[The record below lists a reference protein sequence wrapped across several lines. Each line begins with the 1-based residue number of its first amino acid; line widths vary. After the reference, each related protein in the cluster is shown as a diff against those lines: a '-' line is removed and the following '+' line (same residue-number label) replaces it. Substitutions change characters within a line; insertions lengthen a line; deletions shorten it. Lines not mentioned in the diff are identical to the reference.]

1 MCRARSLHP
10 CGRRGDGRQ
19 NGRMAAPLPR
29 MTPEQSRAW
38 LALIS
43 TAELLPAALDTQL
56 QRDASLTHYEFMVL
70 SSLQRGGPMR
80 LSDLA
85 AATNAT
91 LPRASKVV
99 RRLQQRDLVERSGSD
114 DDRRSVLLTLTTQG
128 RRTLVLAT
136 PGHFETV
143 HRLVLDQ
150 LGPEELVALA
160 DALEPV
166 VQSLDPQRRFG
177 PFRA

>member
-1 MCRARSLHP
+1 
-10 CGRRGDGRQ
+10 
-19 NGRMAAPLPR
+19 MAVSLPR

-43 TAELLPAALDTQL
+43 TAELLPAALDAQL
-56 QRDASLTHYEFMVL
+56 QRDADLTHYEFILL
-70 SSLQRGGPMR
+70 STLQRGGAMR

-99 RRLQQRDLVERSGSD
+99 SRLQQRELLERAENST
-114 DDRRSVLLTLTTQG
+114 DRRSVLLKLSRQG
-128 RRTLVLAT
+128 RRRLVLAT
-136 PGHFETV
+136 PDHFTTA

-150 LGPEELVALA
+150 LSPAQLNALA

-166 VQSLDPQRRFG
+166 VQALDPQQRFG
-177 PFRA
+177 LF

>member
-1 MCRARSLHP
+1 MV
-10 CGRRGDGRQ
+10 
-19 NGRMAAPLPR
+19 APLPR

-43 TAELLPAALDTQL
+43 TAELLPSALDAQL
-56 QRDASLTHYEFMVL
+56 QRDADLTHYEFILL
-70 SSLQRGGPMR
+70 STLQRGGPMR

-99 RRLQQRDLVERSGSD
+99 SRLQRRDLLEREESTQ
-114 DDRRSVLLTLTTQG
+114 DRRSVVLKLSRQG
-128 RRTLVLAT
+128 RRRLVLAA
-136 PGHFETV
+136 PDHFATA
-143 HRLVLDQ
+143 HRLVLDRLSPSQ
-150 LGPEELVALA
+150 LDALA

-166 VQSLDPQRRFG
+166 VQALDPQHRFG
-177 PFRA
+177 PF